1 MLPFLAVHIIIL
13 DYEDILRSLSS
24 GAAAR
29 VLGIDDK
36 LLDNILA
43 RQARPLL
50 RAGRRGKGRRIEFAT
65 LERLAVALILNRDV
79 DIPVARGLQ
88 LAEEILRSPHEVRL
102 SVGPL
107 TTLRFD
113 IAQLHRALEAAIA
126 ETLEEFVPPQRGRPP
141 RT

>member
-1 MLPFLAVHIIIL
+1 M
-13 DYEDILRSLSS
+13 RSLSS
-24 GAAAR
+24 NAAAH
-29 VLGIDDK
+29 VLGVDGR

-43 RQARPLL
+43 RQARSLL
-50 RAGRRGKGRRIEFAT
+50 RAGRRGKARRIEFAT
-65 LERLAVALILNRDV
+65 LERLAVALILDRDL
-79 DIPVARGLQ
+79 DIPVARGLR
-88 LAEEILRSPHEVRL
+88 LAEEILRSPREVEL